1 MNDKDVVAV
10 VVRLGPRPAS
20 GADGEG
26 RAGAEP
32 PKQLNEMSHEELSGL
47 LARYLKS
54 VLPDPWCS
62 KKECNPF
69 AATLCRAVRR
79 HKAGQAIEAFARTY
93 AHILRGD

>member
-10 VVRLGPRPAS
+10 VMRLGPRPAP
-20 GADGEG
+20 GEG
-26 RAGAEP
+26 AGGRDGTGR
-32 PKQLNEMSHEELSGL
+32 PKQLEEMSQEELAGL
-47 LARYLKS
+47 LTRYLKS
-54 VLPDPWCS
+54 VLPDPWCV
-62 KKECNPF
+62 KECNPF